1 MDAEVER
8 RFNSIPRRLRAA
20 LYPFQREGVRF
31 VIAHGGR
38 ALIGDEMGLGKTVQA
53 IATATAFRESFPILI
68 IVPAV
73 VKLNWA
79 EELETWLDELEPG
92 SIHVVRGRAD
102 TQAWRQPRVKCVI
115 ATFGLFTTTSAVARA
130 VAEHEFEFVIVDESH
145 YLKTRT
151 AARTQ
156 LIVPV
161 LKRASHAVLLSGTPA
176 LARPVELYPQI
187 TALCAPTDP
196 DLFGATFTA
205 FTKRYCAARRGR
217 FGWDVSGCS
226 NLEELSDKL
235 KSVMIRRRKA
245 AVLTELPQ
253 KTKRRVPIELSGKAS
268 QELKRC
274 MEHLRKMGGAMRL
287 LRDNQASSSDS
298 QAFSVRNEHRRA
310 LMQAFQLTG
319 NQN

>member
-1 MDAEVER
+1 MDAEVGASSAPSRAGFER
-8 RFNSIPRRLRAA
+8 RCARSSARAC
-20 LYPFQREGVRF
+20 F

-53 IATATAFRESFPILI
+53 IAAATAFRESFPILI

-115 ATFGLFTTTSAVARA
+115 ATFGLVTTTSAVARA
-130 VAEHEFEFVIVDESH
+130 VPNRIRIRHCLLVTLPEDA
-145 YLKTRT
+145 T

-156 LIVPV
+156 LIVPI

-187 TALCAPTDP
+187 TGSARPQTQIFSVLRSPHSQSC
-196 DLFGATFTA
+196 
-205 FTKRYCAARRGR
+205 CAARRGR
-217 FGWDVSGCS
+217 FGWDV
-226 NLEELSDKL
+226 LAAPTL
-235 KSVMIRRRKA
+235 KSCP
-245 AVLTELPQ
+245 T
-253 KTKRRVPIELSGKAS
+253 S
-268 QELKRC
+268 
-274 MEHLRKMGGAMRL
+274 
-287 LRDNQASSSDS
+287 
-298 QAFSVRNEHRRA
+298 
-310 LMQAFQLTG
+310 
-319 NQN
+319 